1 MARGNR
7 ETSVRLLTSQRGRR
21 CSARVP
27 LHWSAF
33 WNRLSSRAGGAA
45 QVTNWLIA
53 QANARGFHGAVVNRE
68 EPVDASLELED
79 LVVGLLMPHAELDA
93 RVIKLVVRL
102 LQSPRLDAS
111 RLAFRARRE
120 RADLA
125 LSWVLSLIPEV
136 ERTLP
141 VVAVATALRAPRGAA
156 RVRFNY
162 DPQRLV
168 RRAAT
173 KDLLWRAKQS

>member
-1 MARGNR
+1 MVSAPP
-7 ETSVRLLTSQRGRR
+7 TFADA
-21 CSARVP
+21 ARVP
-27 LHWSAF
+27 LHWSEF
-33 WNRLSSRAGGAA
+33 WHRLSRLAGGPT

-68 EPVDASLELED
+68 EAVDASLGLED

-102 LQSPRLDAS
+102 LQSTQLDAAK
-111 RLAFRARRE
+111 LVFRARRE
-120 RADLA
+120 RADIALA
-125 LSWVLSLIPEV
+125 WVLSLVPEG
-136 ERTLP
+136 ELTAP
-141 VVAVATALRAPRGAA
+141 VVAVARLLRRPRGDAQ
-156 RVRFNY
+156 VRFNY

-173 KDLLWRAKQS
+173 KEHLWRAKQS